1 MAVATRLSIMMFL
14 QFFTW
19 GAWFVTLNQCLTE
32 HKLADFIG
40 PAYGSAPIAAII
52 APLFLGMVVDRFFAS
67 QIVMGVLML
76 AGGALLWMAP
86 QYAEAGDG
94 KTLVWFIL
102 AHLLCFMP
110 TLGLSNTITF
120 SNVSDQNQFP
130 RIRVWGTIGWIAAG
144 LVVGFLGWS
153 ASYDIFKLG
162 AVSSLLLGVYCFTL
176 PHTPPPAK
184 GRPLNFR
191 TLLMLDA
198 FQLLSNVPFLVFIVC
213 STLVCIPLAYYY
225 GNAATFLSHAGF
237 EQPASTMTLGQM
249 SEIVFMIL
257 IPFFIRRLG
266 VKWMILVG
274 MAAWVVR
281 YLLFAFGAPD
291 QVIWMLIA
299 AVVLHGICYD
309 FFFVTGF
316 MYTDSK
322 APSDVRGQAQGMLVF
337 FTQGVGM
344 FFGYWVAGWRFG
356 EDVPGAETFSEAI
369 QAASMPKTLNFGES
383 LSRMFSVSLPE
394 SLDPALVQQ
403 TMLEWKKFWLLPAA
417 MAAGVLVLFLA
428 AFHDRNTAKPIAIE
442 EDAAQRKSP

>member
-1 MAVATRLSIMMFL
+1 LSGVTTRLSIMMFL

-32 HKLADFIG
+32 HKLTEYIG

-52 APLFLGMVVDRFFAS
+52 APLFLGLIADRFFAS

-76 AGGALLWMAP
+76 LGGALLWVAP
-86 QYAEAGDG
+86 SYADAGDG
-94 KTLVWFIL
+94 KMMVWFIL
-102 AHLLCFMP
+102 GHLLCYMP

-120 SNVSDQNQFP
+120 SNVADQNQFP
-130 RIRVWGTIGWIAAG
+130 KIRVWGTIGWIVAG

-153 ASYDIFKLG
+153 SSYDIFKLG
-162 AVSSLLLGVYCFTL
+162 AICSLLLGVYCFTL

-184 GRPLNFR
+184 GKPMDVR

-198 FQLLSNVPFLVFIVC
+198 MRLLKSPPFFVFILC
-213 STLVCIPLAYYY
+213 STLICIPLAYYY
-225 GNAATFLSHAGF
+225 GNAATFLSQSGF

-249 SEIVFMIL
+249 SEIFFMIL

-274 MAAWVVR
+274 MAAWVAR

-291 QVIWMLIA
+291 QVIWMLLA

-322 APSDVRGQAQGMLVF
+322 APTDVRGQAQGMLVF

-344 FFGYWVAGWRFG
+344 FFGYWVAGWRLA
-356 EDVPGAETFSEAI
+356 EDVSGAEKFSEAI
-369 QAASMPKTLNFGES
+369 QAASTPKTLSFAES
-383 LSRMFSVSLPE
+383 LGRMFSVSLPE
-394 SLDPALVQQ
+394 SLDPALIRE
-403 TMLEWKKFWLLPAA
+403 TMLQWKQFWLLPAG
-417 MAAGVLVLFLA
+417 MAAAVLVLFLV
-428 AFHDRNTAKPIAIE
+428 AFHDRETAKPIAIE
-442 EDAAQRKSP
+442 DDAD